1 MKNYFKYVAVIA
13 LLTVGV
19 ACENKSSNSEPQA
32 VAAAA
37 DPSADQL
44 GLGAAAAA
52 VAAQAMIAPSGGA
65 VTTSTVVAHE
75 SNVGETPASSE
86 NMSWDEI
93 IAAYP
98 ALADRV
104 NFLAGIDKVVET
116 DARTFDLYS
125 GGSIVLTLEFT
136 AANDALVV
144 KNSAHAGFAADLISV
159 ESIAAEQTQGK
170 VVDRLDFVMSSCD
183 IKKEEPQQEQEQA
196 QTGKEAP
203 AKEEPTKVE
212 EPKQEQEQAQ
222 TGKEAPV
229 KEEPAKVE
237 EPKQE
242 CASIVA
248 SLVLEQ
254 VVVKQE
260 QEQKET
266 PVKQEA
272 KQEAPVQQEQ
282 K

>member
-19 ACENKSSNSEPQA
+19 ACEKKSSNSEPQA

-37 DPSADQL
+37 DPTADPL
-44 GLGAAAAA
+44 VSVDAAI
-52 VAAQAMIAPSGGA
+52 AAQAMIAPSGGA
-65 VTTSTVVAHE
+65 VTTSSVVAHE
-75 SNVGETPASSE
+75 SNVGETPASNE
-86 NMSWDEI
+86 AMSWDEI

-104 NFLAGIDKVVET
+104 NFLASIDKVVET

-125 GGSIVLTLEFT
+125 GGSIVLTLEYT

-144 KNSAHAGFAADLISV
+144 KNSAHAGFAADLITV

-170 VVDRLDFVMSSCD
+170 VVDRLDFVMSSCE
-183 IKKEEPQQEQEQA
+183 IKKEEPQ
-196 QTGKEAP
+196 
-203 AKEEPTKVE
+203 
-212 EPKQEQEQAQ
+212 QEQEQAQ

-254 VVVKQE
+254 VVEKQE

-266 PVKQEA
+266 PVKEEPKQEPKQEA